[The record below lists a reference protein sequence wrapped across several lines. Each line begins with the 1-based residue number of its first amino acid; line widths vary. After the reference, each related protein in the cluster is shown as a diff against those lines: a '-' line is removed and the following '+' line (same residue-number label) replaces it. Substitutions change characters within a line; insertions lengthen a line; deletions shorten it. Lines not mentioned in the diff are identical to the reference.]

1 MDEGRGT
8 MEACEP
14 TRLFEELAGRATR
27 RTIWQALLHAV
38 ARCGARE
45 AQVVER
51 MPDRLEVVA
60 TRGRAAEASLGVP
73 DAEIVTWVLRHGKVR
88 IVPAGS
94 ASGDGA
100 TVLLPIRVR
109 GEVVAVLRALRQD
122 AWTSREL
129 EALATLGFA
138 VSARLTERAWALQSC
153 LTSQLTEQVA
163 ESDDLAAA
171 AQVALEA
178 IVPAVSARSGAIL
191 ETRAERLVLLA
202 DHGEGAWTRR
212 RMVADGI
219 PFGEGVAWQVVASG
233 EHHFTRA
240 YRAEPDALASL
251 PVDPVLLMLP
261 LERRSATR
269 AVLVLSFEAS
279 AVPPEADVAI
289 LRGVIDVLALQLQ
302 GLREDRAQ
310 ERMLRLL
317 SPLATLGGNDLY
329 QRALDGA
336 IDSIPG
342 AQYGSLL
349 VWDRAERTF
358 RYRAASGYD
367 LAVLGRVRMSDDALR
382 LWYDPDT
389 LAWDDA
395 RPRVATASSGRLRR
409 TSDLASA
416 GAPVEA
422 AAKLDTIRAN
432 LCIPITVDG
441 RVRAVVNLESVVRE
455 DAFGPDSLRIARQGA
470 VVGASLLRVGIGLGT
485 LQAAAST
492 DPLTGLPNRRRASEE
507 LARAL
512 ARARRD
518 DRPLSVLVMDLADF
532 KAINDE
538 HGHAAGDEALANVA
552 RTLRDHVREGD
563 LVARWGGDEFIAIL
577 PDQSSRTVA
586 AASRRLERAVREL
599 RVGRAL
605 LAIHIGSASFPTD
618 AIAADDLLA
627 TADARMY
634 ATKRDAQAAGVAR

>member
-1 MDEGRGT
+1 MNEGRGT

-14 TRLFEELAGRATR
+14 TRLFEELAR
-27 RTIWQALLHAV
+27 RGSRTAIWQALLHAV
-38 ARCGARE
+38 ARCGASE

-60 TRGRAAEASLGVP
+60 TSGGGAGTSAEVP
-73 DAEIVTWVLRHGKVR
+73 DAEIVAWVLRHGQVR

-94 ASGDGA
+94 ASGDGS

-109 GEVVAVLRALRQD
+109 GEAVAALRALRRGT
-122 AWTSREL
+122 WTSREL

-138 VSARLTERAWALQSC
+138 VSGRLTERAWALQSR
-153 LTSQLTEQVA
+153 LTTQLTAHVA
-163 ESDDLAAA
+163 EADDLAAA
-171 AQVALEA
+171 AEVALAA
-178 IVPAVSARSGAIL
+178 IVPGVSARSGAIL

-202 DHGEGAWTRR
+202 DHGDGAWARR
-212 RMVADGI
+212 TAVADGI

-233 EHHFTRA
+233 ERHFTRA

-269 AVLVLSFEAS
+269 AVLVLSFEAA

-289 LRGVIDVLALQLQ
+289 LRDVIDLLALQMQ

-317 SPLATLGGNDLY
+317 SPLATLDEADLY

-336 IDSIPG
+336 IASVPG

-349 VWDRAERTF
+349 VWHRAERAF

-367 LAVLGRVRMSDDALR
+367 LEVLGRVPMSDEALR

-389 LAWDDA
+389 LSWGDA

-409 TSDLASA
+409 TSDLATG
-416 GAPVEA
+416 GASVEA
-422 AAKLDTIRAN
+422 AAKLETIRAN
-432 LCIPITVDG
+432 LCIPITVEG

-470 VVGASLLRVGIGLGT
+470 VVGASLLHVGMGMGT
-485 LQAAAST
+485 LQVAAST
-492 DPLTGLPNRRRASEE
+492 DPLTGLPNRRRASAE

-532 KAINDE
+532 KAINDV
-538 HGHAAGDEALANVA
+538 HGHAAGDGALADVA

-563 LVARWGGDEFIAIL
+563 VVARWGGDEFIAIL
-577 PDQSSRTVA
+577 PNQSSRTVV

-599 RVGRAL
+599 RVGRQQ
-605 LAIHIGSASFPTD
+605 LAIHIGAASFPTD

-627 TADARMY
+627 AADARMY
-634 ATKRDAQAAGVAR
+634 ATKRDAQAAGAVR